1 VTCKRNSERGGGG
14 VGESSRRAIKTKLG
28 PGRFYDRIGTA
39 NERGEGEYVH
49 H

>member
-1 VTCKRNSERGGGG
+1 VTGKRNSERGGGG

-28 PGRFYDRIGTA
+28 PGRFYDGFGTA
-39 NERGEGEYVH
+39 NERGEGEHVH